1 MWLSYARKDR
11 LAAREMLLAPSDE
24 LSDGPRPRASYGATA
39 RAASVV
45 TLCALLLYVAFG
57 LTRIEAS
64 LRADADALRARES
77 TTVAAVAS
85 LANRLSALDAR
96 LAQFSGEEPLFP
108 LALAVA
114 VPPPPSSP
122 PLPPTGPGR
131 PPPPAPPPPSPS
143 PPSPPPRPPATPT
156 AAVVNQQVFLLRS
169 LALGLFAL
177 ALLVVGLLC
186 CAWCCYLAVSPPPPR
201 RRKAGGAAADREAGF
216 SSSADDGGAAD
227 DRDARFSC

>member
-1 MWLSYARKDR
+1 
-11 LAAREMLLAPSDE
+11 MLLAPSDE

-45 TLCALLLYVAFG
+45 TLGALLLYVAFG

-85 LANRLSALDAR
+85 LANRLSLLDAR

-131 PPPPAPPPPSPS
+131 PPPPAPPPPSPPSRGPPRPPPSPS

-201 RRKAGGAAADREAGF
+201 RRKAGGGAADREAGF